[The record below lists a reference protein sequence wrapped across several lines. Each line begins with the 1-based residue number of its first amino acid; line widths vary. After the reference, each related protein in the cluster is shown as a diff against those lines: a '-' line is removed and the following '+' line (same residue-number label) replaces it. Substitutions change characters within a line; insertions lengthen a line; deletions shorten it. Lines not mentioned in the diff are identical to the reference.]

1 MAEIELIFATSNQS
15 KLGQMSYVIE
25 TTGASVRLVSGRE
38 RFGDEAAYQ
47 EQGISALE
55 VARLGAI
62 DVAARVGT
70 PVMAEDTTL
79 HVSLLSGAP
88 GLESKEF
95 LHRFGR
101 EGLLHLMQGL
111 QHRQALVVSAVAWA
125 TPEGTCAIWLNL
137 VHGDIAEEERSTSGL
152 PTWVAPSP
160 EQPLGGGYNA
170 IFVPEGQTRTLAET
184 PPDEAMRLGYREPN
198 FCALLRFLVGGPGI
212 AGLESLQGM
221 LADCQAHRVGR
232 RRESSPGGGK

>member
-15 KLGQMSYVIE
+15 KLDQMAYVVE

-38 RFGDEAAYQ
+38 RFGDEADYQ
-47 EQGISALE
+47 ERGVSALE

-62 DVAARVGT
+62 DVAVRVGA
-70 PVMAEDTTL
+70 PVMVEDTTL

-101 EGLLHLMQGL
+101 DGLLRLIQGL
-111 QHRQALVVSAVAWA
+111 QHRRALIVSAVAWA
-125 TPEGTCAIWLNL
+125 TPEGTCAVWLNL
-137 VHGDIAEEERSTSGL
+137 VHGDITEEERSIPGL
-152 PTWVAPSP
+152 PAWVAPSP

-170 IFVPEGQTRTLAET
+170 IFVPESQTRTLAEI
-184 PPDEAMRLGYREPN
+184 PPDEAMSLGYREPN
-198 FCALLRFLVGGPGI
+198 FRALLRFLAGGPGI

-221 LADCQAHRVGR
+221 LVDCQAHRVGQHG
-232 RRESSPGGGK
+232 SAGGGK